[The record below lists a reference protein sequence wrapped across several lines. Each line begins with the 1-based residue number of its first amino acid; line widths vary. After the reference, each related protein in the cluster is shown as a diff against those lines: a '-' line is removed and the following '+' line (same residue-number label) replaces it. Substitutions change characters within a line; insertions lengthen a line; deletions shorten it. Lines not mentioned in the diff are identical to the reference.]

1 MEWFWDELTEFI
13 GILNETTAHMRRSF
27 PKPARRALLSFL
39 FLIGLSALNGQTAG
53 RYDTAFVESLKK
65 QALASVSSKEKSV
78 QEMVDMVFSFGEL
91 GFQEFETSKYLT
103 GVLEKNG
110 FTVERGV
117 SGIPTAWVARWG
129 SGSPVIALGS
139 DLDCIPKAS
148 QKPGVAYKSPIVE
161 GAPGHGEGHNSGQA
175 VIIFGALAVKELME
189 KNHLPGTLVIWP
201 GVAEELLGSK
211 SWYVRDGIFKNV
223 DACIFTHVNSHFQAH
238 YGDPGY
244 NGMVSVQFNFEG
256 EAAHAAGA
264 PWRGKS
270 ALDGVELMD
279 VGWNFKREHL
289 KPTQRSHYVITDG
302 GDQPNVVPSKASVWY
317 YFRERTYPDI
327 MSMYEAGQRIAQG
340 AALMTDTKMSYHIL
354 GAAWPPHFNKA
365 LAEAMTANIRRVG
378 MPVWSEA
385 DQQLARAVQK
395 LVDAPKVD
403 FEDGDTINGLKTTV
417 DALKGSVPFSMGG
430 GSDDIGDIS
439 WSVPTVQLFY
449 PANIPGTKGHHWADA
464 IAMATPIAH
473 KGSVAGA
480 KAVALTL
487 IDMITNPALLD
498 SAKAY
503 FTNVQ
508 TKDVHYQPF
517 ITANDPPSIFLNKAI
532 MDTYREKMRP
542 FYYNPAKYKTY
553 LDQLGITYPT
563 LEPATSGTH

>member
-1 MEWFWDELTEFI
+1 MRKWSPPPAFRAISTFI
-13 GILNETTAHMRRSF
+13 
-27 PKPARRALLSFL
+27 LLIVASDL
-39 FLIGLSALNGQTAG
+39 QGQSSG
-53 RYDTAFVESLKK
+53 MHDTALISRLKK
-65 QALASVSSKEKSV
+65 TALASVDAKAKSV

-91 GFQEFETSKYLT
+91 GFQEFETSRYLT

-117 SGIPTAWVARWG
+117 AGIPTAWVARWG

-139 DLDCIPKAS
+139 DIDCIPKAS

-175 VIIFGALAVKELME
+175 VIIFGALAVKDLME
-189 KNHLPGTLVIWP
+189 KNHLAGTVVIWP

-211 SWYVRDGIFKNV
+211 AWYIRDGVFKNV
-223 DACIFTHVNSHFQAH
+223 DACIFTHVSSGFQAR
-238 YGDPGY
+238 YGDAGY
-244 NGMVSVQFNFEG
+244 NGMVSVQFAFDG

-270 ALDGVELMD
+270 ALDAVELMD

-327 MSMYEAGQRIAQG
+327 MSMFEAGKNIAQG
-340 AALMTDTKMSYHIL
+340 AALMTDTKMNYRIL
-354 GAAWPPHFNKA
+354 GAAWQPFFNKPM
-365 LAEAMTANIRRVG
+365 AEAMTANIKQVG

-385 DQQLARAVQK
+385 DQQLAHAVQR

-403 FEDGDTINGLKTTV
+403 FEDGEPIDGLKTTV
-417 DALKGSVPFSMGG
+417 DSLKGSVPFSMGG

-439 WSVPTVQLFY
+439 WNIPTVQLLY

-487 IDMITNPALLD
+487 IDLFTTPALLD

-503 FTNVQ
+503 FRNVQ
-508 TKDVHYQPF
+508 TKDVHYQSF
-517 ITANDPPSIFLNKAI
+517 LTANDPPSIFLNKAI
-532 MDTYREKMRP
+532 MDTYREKMKA

-553 LDQLGITYPT
+553 LDQLGIAYPT
-563 LEPATSGTH
+563 LVPAQK

>member
-1 MEWFWDELTEFI
+1 
-13 GILNETTAHMRRSF
+13 MRRSF